1 MVNSNGPGH
10 DAMPSPKSIEQ
21 ALYIYVSDGLRDSL
35 KLLKQESGLTYR
47 KLTRRMIEEVSANE
61 RLEEAIRSYFLD
73 HSSNWV
79 DSNQIIKIRICQDD
93 ETLALASALAFRI
106 CGTGS
111 ISEVCRL
118 IIRYYVDHA
127 LVHGL
132 LSSLKAAP
140 KRIVAAA
147 DRFPSTVVPFVD
159 RSLVKDK
166 RYDGE
171 GNEEVKYIA
180 TSFNLDTE
188 TVDLLAE
195 LVKTMHVKYLALTSE
210 LIEQYLA
217 DDARFKILSE
227 SNVLLEDPP
236 SSESIVVKRF
246 NFTTDIDALLQ
257 YLCENVLAS
266 TNKSAMIRALI
277 KVEAEL
283 QGLRGKKKVS
293 LRRRRTRGRQLAHS
307 SK

>member
-1 MVNSNGPGH
+1 
-10 DAMPSPKSIEQ
+10 
-21 ALYIYVSDGLRDSL
+21 
-35 KLLKQESGLTYR
+35 
-47 KLTRRMIEEVSANE
+47 MIEEVSANE

-73 HSSNWV
+73 HNSNWE
-79 DSNQIIKIRICQDD
+79 DSNQTIKIKISQDD

-127 LVHGL
+127 LVRGL
-132 LSSLKAAP
+132 LSSLNAEP
-140 KRIVAAA
+140 KNIVPAA
-147 DRFPSTVVPFVD
+147 DRLPSMVVPFVD
-159 RSLVKDK
+159 RSIVMGK
-166 RYDGE
+166 RADGDQT
-171 GNEEVKYIA
+171 EEIEYIA
-180 TSFNLDTE
+180 TSFNLDIE

-195 LVKTMHVKYLALTSE
+195 LVKTTHVKYLALMSQ

-217 DDARFKILSE
+217 DDARFKLLSE
-227 SNVLLEDPP
+227 SDVLLEDPP

-246 NFTTDIDALLQ
+246 NFTTDIDALLE

-266 TNKSAMIRALI
+266 KNKSAMIRALI

-283 QGLRGKKKVS
+283 QGLRRKKKS
-293 LRRRRTRGRQLAHS
+293 KRCPRRPTPGRQLVHS

>member
-1 MVNSNGPGH
+1 
-10 DAMPSPKSIEQ
+10 MPSPKTTEQ
-21 ALYIYVSDGLRDSL
+21 ALYIYVSDGLRKNLKSL
-35 KLLKQESGLTYR
+35 KADSGLTYR

-73 HSSNWV
+73 HNSNWD
-79 DSNQIIKIRICQDD
+79 DSNQTIKVKISQDD

-127 LVHGL
+127 LVRGL
-132 LSSLKAAP
+132 LSSLNAEP
-140 KRIVAAA
+140 KNIMPAA
-147 DRFPSTVVPFVD
+147 DRLPSMVVPFVD
-159 RSLVKDK
+159 RSIVMGK
-166 RYDGE
+166 RADGDQT
-171 GNEEVKYIA
+171 EEIEYIA
-180 TSFNLDTE
+180 TSFNLDIE

-195 LVKTMHVKYLALTSE
+195 LVKTTHVKYLALMSQ

-227 SNVLLEDPP
+227 SDVLLEDPP

-246 NFTTDIDALLQ
+246 NFTTDIDALLE

-266 TNKSAMIRALI
+266 KNKSAMIRALI

-283 QGLRGKKKVS
+283 QGLRRKKKS
-293 LRRRRTRGRQLAHS
+293 KRRPRRPAPGRQLAQS

>member
-1 MVNSNGPGH
+1 
-10 DAMPSPKSIEQ
+10 MPSPKTTEQ
-21 ALYIYVSDGLRDSL
+21 ALYIYVSDGLRKNLKSL
-35 KLLKQESGLTYR
+35 KADSGLTYR

-73 HSSNWV
+73 HNSNWE
-79 DSNQIIKIRICQDD
+79 DSNQTIKIKISQDD

-127 LVHGL
+127 LVRGL
-132 LSSLKAAP
+132 LSSLNAEP
-140 KRIVAAA
+140 KNIVPAA
-147 DRFPSTVVPFVD
+147 DRLPSMVVPFVD
-159 RSLVKDK
+159 RSIVMGK
-166 RYDGE
+166 RADGDQT
-171 GNEEVKYIA
+171 EEIEYIA
-180 TSFNLDTE
+180 TSFNLDIE

-195 LVKTMHVKYLALTSE
+195 LVKTTHVKYLALMSQ

-227 SNVLLEDPP
+227 SDVLLEDPP

-246 NFTTDIDALLQ
+246 NFTTDIDALLE
-257 YLCENVLAS
+257 YLCENVLS
-266 TNKSAMIRALI
+266 SKNKSAMIRALI

-283 QGLRGKKKVS
+283 QGLRGKKKS
-293 LRRRRTRGRQLAHS
+293 KRRPRRPAPGRQLAHS

>member
-1 MVNSNGPGH
+1 
-10 DAMPSPKSIEQ
+10 MPSPKTTEQ
-21 ALYIYVSDGLRDSL
+21 ALYIYVSDGLRKNLKSL
-35 KLLKQESGLTYR
+35 KADSGLTYR

-118 IIRYYVDHA
+118 IIRYYVDHS
-127 LVHGL
+127 LVRGL
-132 LSSLKAAP
+132 MSSLKAAP
-140 KRIVAAA
+140 KRTVAAA
-147 DRFPSTVVPFVD
+147 DRSPSTVVPFVD
-159 RSLVKDK
+159 RSLVKEK

-171 GNEEVKYIA
+171 GDEEVKYIA

-195 LVKTMHVKYLALTSE
+195 LVKTMHVKYLALTTH

-217 DDARFKILSE
+217 DDKRFKILRE
-227 SNVLLEDPP
+227 SDVLLEAPP
-236 SSESIVVKRF
+236 SSKSIVVKRF
-246 NFTTDIDALLQ
+246 NFTTETNSLLED
-257 YLCENVLAS
+257 LCLNILAS
-266 TNKSAMIRALI
+266 SNKSAMIRALI

-283 QGLRGKKKVS
+283 QGIRGKRAK
-293 LRRRRTRGRQLAHS
+293 RQRGRT
-307 SK
+307 SKRKRTARGK

>member
-1 MVNSNGPGH
+1 
-10 DAMPSPKSIEQ
+10 MPSPKTTDQ
-21 ALYIYVSDGLRDSL
+21 ALYIYVSDGLRKNLKSL
-35 KLLKQESGLTYR
+35 KADSGLTYR

-73 HSSNWV
+73 HNSNWE
-79 DSNQIIKIRICQDD
+79 DSNQTIKIRISQDD

-127 LVHGL
+127 LVRGL
-132 LSSLKAAP
+132 LSSLNAEP
-140 KRIVAAA
+140 KNIVPAA
-147 DRFPSTVVPFVD
+147 DRLPSMVVPFVD
-159 RSLVKDK
+159 RSIVMGK
-166 RYDGE
+166 RADGDQT
-171 GNEEVKYIA
+171 EEIEYIA
-180 TSFNLDTE
+180 TSFNLDIE

-195 LVKTMHVKYLALTSE
+195 LVKTTHVKYLALMSQ

-227 SNVLLEDPP
+227 SDVLLEDPP

-246 NFTTDIDALLQ
+246 NFTTDIDALLE

-266 TNKSAMIRALI
+266 KNKSAMIRALI

-283 QGLRGKKKVS
+283 QGLRRKKKS
-293 LRRRRTRGRQLAHS
+293 KRRPRRPAPEIGRAHV
-307 SK
+307 

>member
-1 MVNSNGPGH
+1 
-10 DAMPSPKSIEQ
+10 
-21 ALYIYVSDGLRDSL
+21 
-35 KLLKQESGLTYR
+35 
-47 KLTRRMIEEVSANE
+47 MIEEVSANE

-73 HSSNWV
+73 HNSNWE
-79 DSNQIIKIRICQDD
+79 DSNQTIKIKISQDD

-127 LVHGL
+127 LVRGL
-132 LSSLKAAP
+132 LSSLNAEP
-140 KRIVAAA
+140 KNIVPAA
-147 DRFPSTVVPFVD
+147 DRLPSMVVPFVD
-159 RSLVKDK
+159 RSIVMGK
-166 RYDGE
+166 RADGDQT
-171 GNEEVKYIA
+171 EEIEYIA
-180 TSFNLDTE
+180 TSFNLDIE

-195 LVKTMHVKYLALTSE
+195 LVKTTHVKYLALMSQ

-227 SNVLLEDPP
+227 SDVLLEDPP

-246 NFTTDIDALLQ
+246 NFTTDIDALLE

-266 TNKSAMIRALI
+266 KNKSAMIRALI

-283 QGLRGKKKVS
+283 QGLRGKKKS
-293 LRRRRTRGRQLAHS
+293 KHRPRRPAPGRQLAHS

>member
-1 MVNSNGPGH
+1 
-10 DAMPSPKSIEQ
+10 MPSPKTTDQ
-21 ALYIYVSDGLRDSL
+21 ALYIYVSDGLRKNLKSL
-35 KLLKQESGLTYR
+35 KADSGLTYR

-73 HSSNWV
+73 HNSNWE
-79 DSNQIIKIRICQDD
+79 DSNQTIKIKISQDD

-127 LVHGL
+127 LVRGL
-132 LSSLKAAP
+132 LSSLSAEP
-140 KRIVAAA
+140 KNIVPAA
-147 DRFPSTVVPFVD
+147 DRLPSMVVPFVD
-159 RSLVKDK
+159 RSIVMGK
-166 RYDGE
+166 RADGDQT
-171 GNEEVKYIA
+171 EEIEYIA
-180 TSFNLDTE
+180 TSFNLDIE

-195 LVKTMHVKYLALTSE
+195 LVKTTHVKYLALMSQ

-227 SNVLLEDPP
+227 SDVLLEDPP

-246 NFTTDIDALLQ
+246 NFTTDIDALLE

-266 TNKSAMIRALI
+266 KNKSAMIRALI

-283 QGLRGKKKVS
+283 QGLRRKKKS
-293 LRRRRTRGRQLAHS
+293 KRRPRRPTPGRQLVRS

>member
-1 MVNSNGPGH
+1 
-10 DAMPSPKSIEQ
+10 MPSPKTTDQ
-21 ALYIYVSDGLRDSL
+21 ALYIYVSDGLRKNLKSL
-35 KLLKQESGLTYR
+35 KADSGLTYR

-73 HSSNWV
+73 HNSNWE
-79 DSNQIIKIRICQDD
+79 DSNQTIKIKISQDD

-127 LVHGL
+127 LVRGL
-132 LSSLKAAP
+132 LSSLNAEP
-140 KRIVAAA
+140 KNIVPAA
-147 DRFPSTVVPFVD
+147 DRLPSMVVPFVD
-159 RSLVKDK
+159 RSIVMGK
-166 RYDGE
+166 RADGDQT
-171 GNEEVKYIA
+171 EEIEYIA
-180 TSFNLDTE
+180 TSFNLDIE

-195 LVKTMHVKYLALTSE
+195 LVKTTHVKYLALMSQ

-227 SNVLLEDPP
+227 SDVLLEDPP

-246 NFTTDIDALLQ
+246 NFTTDIDALLE

-266 TNKSAMIRALI
+266 KNKSAMIRALI

-283 QGLRGKKKVS
+283 QGLRRKKKS
-293 LRRRRTRGRQLAHS
+293 KRRPRRPTPGRQLVRS

>member
-1 MVNSNGPGH
+1 
-10 DAMPSPKSIEQ
+10 MPSPKTTEQ
-21 ALYIYVSDGLRDSL
+21 ALYIYVSDGLRKNLKSL
-35 KLLKQESGLTYR
+35 KADSGLTYR

-73 HSSNWV
+73 HNSNWE
-79 DSNQIIKIRICQDD
+79 DSNQTIKVKISQDD

-127 LVHGL
+127 LVRGL
-132 LSSLKAAP
+132 LSSLNAEP
-140 KRIVAAA
+140 KNIVPAA
-147 DRFPSTVVPFVD
+147 DRLPSMVVPFVD
-159 RSLVKDK
+159 RSIVMGK
-166 RYDGE
+166 RADGDQT
-171 GNEEVKYIA
+171 EEIEYIA
-180 TSFNLDTE
+180 TSFNLDIE

-195 LVKTMHVKYLALTSE
+195 LVKTTHVKYLALMSQ

-227 SNVLLEDPP
+227 SDVLLEDPP
-236 SSESIVVKRF
+236 SSVSIVVKRF
-246 NFTTDIDALLQ
+246 NFTTDIDALLE

-266 TNKSAMIRALI
+266 KNKSAMIRALI

-283 QGLRGKKKVS
+283 QGLRGKKKNK
-293 LRRRRTRGRQLAHS
+293 RRSRRPGRQLAHS

>member
-1 MVNSNGPGH
+1 
-10 DAMPSPKSIEQ
+10 MPSPKTTEQ
-21 ALYIYVSDGLRDSL
+21 ALYIYVSDGLRKNLKSL
-35 KLLKQESGLTYR
+35 KADSGLTYR

-73 HSSNWV
+73 HNSNWE
-79 DSNQIIKIRICQDD
+79 DSNQTIKIKISQDD

-127 LVHGL
+127 LVRGL
-132 LSSLKAAP
+132 LSSLSAEP
-140 KRIVAAA
+140 KNIVPAA
-147 DRFPSTVVPFVD
+147 DRLPSMVVPFVD
-159 RSLVKDK
+159 RSIVMGK
-166 RYDGE
+166 RADGDQT
-171 GNEEVKYIA
+171 EEIEYIA
-180 TSFNLDTE
+180 TSFNLDIE

-195 LVKTMHVKYLALTSE
+195 LVKTTHVKYLALMSQ

-227 SNVLLEDPP
+227 SDVLLEDPP

-246 NFTTDIDALLQ
+246 NFTTDIDALLE

-266 TNKSAMIRALI
+266 KNKSAMIRTLI

-283 QGLRGKKKVS
+283 QGLRGKKKNK
-293 LRRRRTRGRQLAHS
+293 RRPRRPGRQLAHS

>member
-1 MVNSNGPGH
+1 
-10 DAMPSPKSIEQ
+10 MPSPKTTDQ
-21 ALYIYVSDGLRDSL
+21 ALYIYVSDGLRKNLKSL
-35 KLLKQESGLTYR
+35 KADSGLTYR

-73 HSSNWV
+73 HNSNWE
-79 DSNQIIKIRICQDD
+79 DSNQTIKIKISQDD

-127 LVHGL
+127 LVRGL
-132 LSSLKAAP
+132 LSSLNAEP
-140 KRIVAAA
+140 KNIVPAA
-147 DRFPSTVVPFVD
+147 DRLPSMAVPFVD
-159 RSLVKDK
+159 RSIVMGK
-166 RYDGE
+166 RADGDQT
-171 GNEEVKYIA
+171 EEIEYIA
-180 TSFNLDTE
+180 TSFNLDIE

-195 LVKTMHVKYLALTSE
+195 LVKTTHVKYLALMSQ

-217 DDARFKILSE
+217 DDARFKLLSE
-227 SNVLLEDPP
+227 SDVLLEDPP

-246 NFTTDIDALLQ
+246 NFTTDIDALLE

-266 TNKSAMIRALI
+266 KNKSAMIRALI

-283 QGLRGKKKVS
+283 QGLRGKKKNK
-293 LRRRRTRGRQLAHS
+293 RRPRRPAPGRQLAHS

>member
-1 MVNSNGPGH
+1 M
-10 DAMPSPKSIEQ
+10 
-21 ALYIYVSDGLRDSL
+21 
-35 KLLKQESGLTYR
+35 
-47 KLTRRMIEEVSANE
+47 
-61 RLEEAIRSYFLD
+61 
-73 HSSNWV
+73 
-79 DSNQIIKIRICQDD
+79 
-93 ETLALASALAFRI
+93 
-106 CGTGS
+106 
-111 ISEVCRL
+111 
-118 IIRYYVDHA
+118 
-127 LVHGL
+127 
-132 LSSLKAAP
+132 SSLKAAP
-140 KRIVAAA
+140 KKVVAVA
-147 DRFPSTVVPFVD
+147 DKSPSTLVQFVD
-159 RSLVKDK
+159 RSLAKKKSNARGAD
-166 RYDGE
+166 E
-171 GNEEVKYIA
+171 GVEYIA

-227 SNVLLEDPP
+227 SDVLLEDPP

-283 QGLRGKKKVS
+283 QGLRGKKRVGG
-293 LRRRRTRGRQLAHS
+293 RRRRTRGKQLAHS
-307 SK
+307 FK

>member
-1 MVNSNGPGH
+1 
-10 DAMPSPKSIEQ
+10 MPSPKTTEQ
-21 ALYIYVSDGLRDSL
+21 ALYIYVSDGLRKNLKSL
-35 KLLKQESGLTYR
+35 KADSGLTYR

-73 HSSNWV
+73 HNSNWE
-79 DSNQIIKIRICQDD
+79 DSNQTIKVKISQDD

-127 LVHGL
+127 LVRGL
-132 LSSLKAAP
+132 LSSLNAEP
-140 KRIVAAA
+140 KNIVPAA
-147 DRFPSTVVPFVD
+147 DRLPSMVVPFVD
-159 RSLVKDK
+159 RSIVMGK
-166 RYDGE
+166 RADGDQT
-171 GNEEVKYIA
+171 EEIEYIA
-180 TSFNLDTE
+180 TSFNLDIE

-195 LVKTMHVKYLALTSE
+195 LVKTTHVKYLALMSQ

-227 SNVLLEDPP
+227 SDVLLEDPP

-246 NFTTDIDALLQ
+246 NFTTDIDALLE

-266 TNKSAMIRALI
+266 KNKSAMIRALI

-283 QGLRGKKKVS
+283 QGLRGKKKNK
-293 LRRRRTRGRQLAHS
+293 RRPRRPAPGRQLAHS
-307 SK
+307 SR

>member
-1 MVNSNGPGH
+1 
-10 DAMPSPKSIEQ
+10 MPSPKTTEQ
-21 ALYIYVSDGLRDSL
+21 ALYIYVSDGLRKNLKSL
-35 KLLKQESGLTYR
+35 KADSGLTYR

-73 HSSNWV
+73 HNSNWE
-79 DSNQIIKIRICQDD
+79 DSNQTIKIKISQDD

-127 LVHGL
+127 LVRGL
-132 LSSLKAAP
+132 LSSLSAEP
-140 KRIVAAA
+140 KNIVPAA
-147 DRFPSTVVPFVD
+147 DRLPSMVVPFVD
-159 RSLVKDK
+159 RSIVMGK
-166 RYDGE
+166 RADGDQT
-171 GNEEVKYIA
+171 EEIEYIA
-180 TSFNLDTE
+180 TSFNLDIE

-195 LVKTMHVKYLALTSE
+195 LVKTTHVKYLALMSQ

-227 SNVLLEDPP
+227 SDVLLEDPP

-246 NFTTDIDALLQ
+246 NFTTDIDALLE

-266 TNKSAMIRALI
+266 KNKSAMIRTLI

-283 QGLRGKKKVS
+283 QGLRGKNK
-293 LRRRRTRGRQLAHS
+293 RRPRRPGRQLAHS

>member
-1 MVNSNGPGH
+1 
-10 DAMPSPKSIEQ
+10 MPSPKTTEQ
-21 ALYIYVSDGLRDSL
+21 ALYIYVSDGLRKNLKSL
-35 KLLKQESGLTYR
+35 KADSGLTYR

-73 HSSNWV
+73 HNSNWE
-79 DSNQIIKIRICQDD
+79 DSNQTIKIKISQDD

-127 LVHGL
+127 LVRGL
-132 LSSLKAAP
+132 LSSLNAEP
-140 KRIVAAA
+140 KNIVPAA
-147 DRFPSTVVPFVD
+147 DRLPSMVVPFVD
-159 RSLVKDK
+159 RSIVMGK
-166 RYDGE
+166 RADGDQT
-171 GNEEVKYIA
+171 EEIEYIA
-180 TSFNLDTE
+180 TSFNLDIE

-195 LVKTMHVKYLALTSE
+195 LVKTTHVKYLALMSQ

-227 SNVLLEDPP
+227 SDVLLEDPP

-246 NFTTDIDALLQ
+246 NFTTDIDALLE

-266 TNKSAMIRALI
+266 KNKSAMIRALI

-283 QGLRGKKKVS
+283 QGLRRKKKS
-293 LRRRRTRGRQLAHS
+293 KRRPRRPTPGRQLVRS

>member
-1 MVNSNGPGH
+1 
-10 DAMPSPKSIEQ
+10 MPSPKTTEQ
-21 ALYIYVSDGLRDSL
+21 ALYIYVSDGLRKNLKSL
-35 KLLKQESGLTYR
+35 KADSGLTYR

-73 HSSNWV
+73 HNSNWD
-79 DSNQIIKIRICQDD
+79 DSNQTIKVKISQDD

-127 LVHGL
+127 LVRGL
-132 LSSLKAAP
+132 LSSLNAEP
-140 KRIVAAA
+140 KNIVPAA
-147 DRFPSTVVPFVD
+147 DRLPSMVVPFVD
-159 RSLVKDK
+159 RSIVMGK
-166 RYDGE
+166 RADGDQT
-171 GNEEVKYIA
+171 EEIEYIA
-180 TSFNLDTE
+180 TSFNLDIE

-195 LVKTMHVKYLALTSE
+195 LVKTTHVKYLALMSQ

-227 SNVLLEDPP
+227 SDVLLEDPP

-246 NFTTDIDALLQ
+246 NFTTDIDALLE

-266 TNKSAMIRALI
+266 KNKSAMIRALI

-283 QGLRGKKKVS
+283 QGLRGKKKNK
-293 LRRRRTRGRQLAHS
+293 RRPRRPAPGRQLAHS
-307 SK
+307 SR

>member
-1 MVNSNGPGH
+1 
-10 DAMPSPKSIEQ
+10 MPSPKTTEQ
-21 ALYIYVSDGLRDSL
+21 ALYIYVSDGLRKNLKSL
-35 KLLKQESGLTYR
+35 KADSGLTYR

-73 HSSNWV
+73 HNSNWE
-79 DSNQIIKIRICQDD
+79 DSNQTIKIKISQDD

-127 LVHGL
+127 LVRGL
-132 LSSLKAAP
+132 LSSLNAEP
-140 KRIVAAA
+140 KNIVPAA
-147 DRFPSTVVPFVD
+147 DRLPSMVVPFVD
-159 RSLVKDK
+159 RSIVMGK
-166 RYDGE
+166 RADGDQT
-171 GNEEVKYIA
+171 EEIEYIA
-180 TSFNLDTE
+180 TSFNLDIE

-195 LVKTMHVKYLALTSE
+195 LVKTTHVKYLALMSQ

-227 SNVLLEDPP
+227 SDVLLEDPP

-246 NFTTDIDALLQ
+246 NFTTDIDALLE

-266 TNKSAMIRALI
+266 KNKSAMIRALI

-283 QGLRGKKKVS
+283 QGLRGKKKNK
-293 LRRRRTRGRQLAHS
+293 RRPRRPAPGRQLAHS